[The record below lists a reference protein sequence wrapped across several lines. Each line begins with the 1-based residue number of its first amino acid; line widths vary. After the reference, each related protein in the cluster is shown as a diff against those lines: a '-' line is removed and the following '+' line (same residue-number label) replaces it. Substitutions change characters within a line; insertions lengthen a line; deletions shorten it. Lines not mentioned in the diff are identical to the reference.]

1 VGNGRVSTTSKPQA
15 APSVATGPARPGAP
29 SAPASPPGDLRTPVR
44 WRRELGRRLAAGDVV
59 VIAVGSLLAYATRE
73 VLGRLEGIAAFADE
87 VPVALAIIP
96 LWLLLF
102 HLAGA
107 YRPEYLNAGGD
118 AMRRFV
124 AGVVGG
130 VFALGFVSFLF
141 NLQLSRLFVAFVA
154 VYVLLGG
161 ALLRFGFRRHIR
173 ARNARGELVQRALIV
188 GTDADASQLAAAL
201 DRDPDSSY
209 EVVGFLDEEAPVGHA
224 VAGHPVL
231 GRPQATLEVAEE
243 HGVGVVI
250 VSPAGVSP
258 GTLRDVTIA
267 LEGTPVDLA
276 VAPSLFQVVTRR
288 MTIETVGNVPILH
301 VDQIRLERSK
311 AVLKRTV
318 DILAASTLLVL
329 SLPLWTLASIAVR
342 RSSPGPVLFW
352 QERIGRDGEPFE
364 MLKFRTMYEDAEARR
379 AELEHLNEADGLM
392 FKMTDDPRVTAA
404 GRFLRRWSIDELP
417 QLINV
422 LRGDMSMVGPRPPLP
437 DEVAQY
443 DAWHL
448 RRLRIRPG
456 ITGVWQVSG
465 RSDVPFDEA
474 VRMDLFYIENWS
486 LGTDLLL
493 LTRTVK
499 AVLSREGAW

>member
-1 VGNGRVSTTSKPQA
+1 MSTSSRQQ
-15 APSVATGPARPGAP
+15 
-29 SAPASPPGDLRTPVR
+29 ASPQPATTPTAWSSATQLRTPAR
-44 WRRELGRRLAAGDVV
+44 WRGQLGRRLAAGDVL
-59 VIAVGSLLAYATRE
+59 VISLGSLGAYATRDA
-73 VLGRLEGIAAFADE
+73 LARIEGVATFADE
-87 VPVALAIIP
+87 VPIAVALIP

-118 AMRRFV
+118 AVRRFLAGV
-124 AGVVGG
+124 AGG
-130 VFALGFVSFLF
+130 VLALGFVSFLF

-154 VYVLLGG
+154 VYVLVGG
-161 ALLRFGFRRHIR
+161 LLLRFGMRRYVR
-173 ARNARGELVQRALIV
+173 AKQARGELVQRALIV
-188 GTDADASQLAAAL
+188 GTDRDASQLAAAL

-209 EVVGFLDEEAPVGHA
+209 QVVGYLDEDGPVD
-224 VAGHPVL
+224 VEVDGHPIL
-231 GRPQATLEVAEE
+231 GRPADTLAIAEA
-243 HGVGVVI
+243 HGAGVVI

-311 AVLKRTV
+311 AILKRTLDV
-318 DILAASTLLVL
+318 VVAAGLLVA
-329 SLPLWTLASIAVR
+329 SLPLWAGAVIAVR
-342 RSSPGPVLFW
+342 RSSPGAALFR
-352 QERIGRDGEPFE
+352 QGRIGRDGEPFE
-364 MLKFRTMYEDAEARR
+364 MLKFRTMYADAQERR
-379 AELEHLNEADGLM
+379 AELEHLNEADGHF
-392 FKMTDDPRVTAA
+392 FKLTQDPRVTPA
-404 GRFLRRWSIDELP
+404 GRTLRRWSIDELP
-417 QLINV
+417 QLVNV

-437 DEVAQY
+437 DEVANY
-443 DAWHL
+443 DPWHL
-448 RRLRIRPG
+448 RRLRVRPG

-486 LGTDLLL
+486 LATDLMLL
-493 LTRTVK
+493 ARTVK